1 MKNVKREDNMSKRS
15 LTTVLASA
23 AIAAITASCLN
34 VSVHAATKNPDSP
47 AAVTGGRQLWNGYSV
62 FFQHPPILEF
72 KVAEAAKFKATATF
86 DGKTLELGS
95 FAAPRI
101 DFTPV
106 WGKIPANSIVKVEC
120 TALGVAKSSDGR
132 EIKESDSRTFMKTA
146 PFRAGS
152 YPPPREGYT
161 RAALRIYDYVFDS
174 PALKAF
180 RETGKPDKSYKK
192 NCYPSKMYSSLILM
206 CERYAAAR
214 PERRREVLDFAYL
227 LADYLISIAQPAGT
241 PLEYLPPTYA
251 LGFGHPVAKQYAGQT
266 MMHYPAQAGAALAA
280 LARYSKGDSPE
291 RSAKYLDFAE
301 KIAGTFL
308 RLQGEDGT
316 WYSRLSEA
324 TGLPDVMK
332 NTGDVRTRNVKG
344 VDVMRNRAIPL
355 GMIKMFESL
364 HELTGKAEYRKAA
377 DKAAAYMERPDGPLS
392 TYNWEGQFEDGPP
405 TPPYMNLTMNFPCGY
420 ATWRLARSP
429 GDKAVV
435 KSMRKLLSFIEDQ
448 FVVWE
453 RPVTADGKYLTKDD
467 CPQLDENWAWRL
479 LTAPEWHVPGVMEQF
494 DCYNP
499 IDCHTAKTAKLYMAL
514 YKACGEK
521 EYREKAKALCDS
533 IVNATP
539 DDGNMP
545 THWMGKYGEK
555 WENWYNCMIETAM
568 TLEELAK
575 DL

>member
-1 MKNVKREDNMSKRS
+1 MIMTRLHLK
-15 LTTVLASA
+15 TAFAALAA
-23 AIAAITASCLN
+23 AALHFLAFA
-34 VSVHAATKNPDSP
+34 DSP
-47 AAVTGGRQLWNGYSV
+47 AATTGGRQLWNGYSI

-72 KVAEAAKFKATATF
+72 KVAEACKYKATATF
-86 DGKTLELGS
+86 DGKTLELG
-95 FAAPRI
+95 PLVDRRI
-101 DFTPV
+101 DLTSV
-106 WGKIPANSIVKVEC
+106 WDKIPANAIVKVEC
-120 TALGVAKSSDGR
+120 TAVGEAKGGTNDTSVA
-132 EIKESDSRTFMKTA
+132 RTFMKTA

-174 PALKAF
+174 PSLKAF

-192 NCYPSKMYSSLILM
+192 NCYPSKMYSSIILM

-214 PERRREVLDFAYL
+214 PERRREALDFAYL

-251 LGFGHPVAKQYAGQT
+251 LGFGHPVAEQYAGQT
-266 MMHYPAQAGAALAA
+266 MMHYPAQAGTALAA
-280 LARYSKGDSPE
+280 LARYSKDDSPE
-291 RSAKYLDFAE
+291 RSAKYLAFAE

-316 WYSRLSEA
+316 WYARLSGK

-332 NTGDVRTRNVKG
+332 NTDDPRTRDTKG
-344 VDVMRNRAIPL
+344 VDVTRNRAIPL
-355 GMIKMFESL
+355 SMIKMFESL
-364 HELTGKAEYRKAA
+364 YALTGKAEYRKAA
-377 DKAAAYMERPDGPLS
+377 DRAAAYMERPDGPLS

-405 TPPYMNLTMNFPCGY
+405 TPPYMNLTMNSPCGY

-435 KSMRKLLSFIEDQ
+435 ARMRDLLSFIEDQ
-448 FVVWE
+448 FAVWE
-453 RPVTADGKYLTKDD
+453 RPVTADGKYLTKKD
-467 CPQLDENWAWRL
+467 CPHMDENLAWRVK
-479 LTAPEWHVPGVMEQF
+479 TAHEWHVPGVMEQF

-499 IDCHTAKTAKLYMAL
+499 IDCHSAKTAKLYMAM
-514 YKACGEK
+514 YKATGEK

-545 THWMGKYGEK
+545 THWMGKYGTK

-575 DL
+575 DLK